1 MMNERVTRTLR
12 IGVIGALL
20 VACGHESSNSKRR
33 VDSAAVSEAAS
44 ASRPGPATDSL
55 GQVRPDAA
63 ATVRAYLA
71 ALAQRDFRQAMAL
84 WEPGADAA
92 AVDSASFARAHGD
105 TTVSEFEVGAPG
117 GVEGAAGSRYVLVP
131 VVLHGSAPDRPPL
144 LLHGQVT
151 LRRSVVDGA
160 SEEARHW
167 RISRIAWSSNAKPV
181 QR

>member
-1 MMNERVTRTLR
+1 MNERANHTLR
-12 IGVIGALL
+12 IGAIVPLL
-20 VACGHESSNSKRR
+20 IACGHGSSNPPRR
-33 VDSAAVSEAAS
+33 VDSAAVSEASS
-44 ASRPGPATDSL
+44 ASRPGPAPDSL
-55 GQVRPDAA
+55 GQRPEDAA

-117 GVEGAAGSRYVLVP
+117 GVEGAAGSRYVMVP

-144 LLHGQVT
+144 LLHGHVT

-160 SEEARHW
+160 TEGARHW